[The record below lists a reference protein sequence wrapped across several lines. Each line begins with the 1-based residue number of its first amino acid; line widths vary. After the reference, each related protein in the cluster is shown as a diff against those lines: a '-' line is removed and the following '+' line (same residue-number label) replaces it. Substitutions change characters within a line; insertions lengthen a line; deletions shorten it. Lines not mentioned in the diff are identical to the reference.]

1 MFLCNAKWRAFFS
14 FAYYNRSVS
23 HDTMIWQCFDWFY
36 ASLILEYI
44 INQKWEMYALTKR
57 KYIVRNTHNF
67 SVRKILIIWLLKSVK
82 YIFLDLNY
90 YKYKEKYHSIIL
102 RWHSFKIENVY
113 ILFANFLKIRKSF
126 FISNFWWIIKKGRY

>member
-1 MFLCNAKWRAFFS
+1 
-14 FAYYNRSVS
+14 
-23 HDTMIWQCFDWFY
+23 
-36 ASLILEYI
+36 
-44 INQKWEMYALTKR
+44 MYALTKR

-102 RWHSFKIENVY
+102 R
-113 ILFANFLKIRKSF
+113 
-126 FISNFWWIIKKGRY
+126 